1 MALGKKSKARTAT
14 VKETE
19 KRETDR
25 DTQTTGSEN
34 LNSGFSNQITTPEG
48 WRDDYANF
56 GNKFID
62 NDGSGYGA
70 ARNQLNRINT
80 TYNPAFANESS
91 NTLAGMVANQ
101 GYQAPTDVTFQNVS
115 PGQVYAQNVS
125 AQQAEAQQIAAQ
137 QIGSQQIA
145 AQQIEAQQIAAQQ
158 IAAQRGLDLS
168 GGYENRYTDNVVNR
182 TLGNYDVGTNRAANA
197 FRAQSIAGGQGGNAR
212 QSLAAGVAAGEAAR
226 NRAATEAGLRSAA
239 QDRAFGYGMSDADRY
254 MTSSQANQR
263 AALTASQ
270 ANQNAGL
277 TAAQANQAAG
287 LTAGQANQNDA
298 FRAAQSN
305 QAAGLTAS
313 QANQQAALAASQS
326 NADQSYNIAMANAAN
341 NMAAQEYNVSQDL
354 AAQQY
359 NTGQD
364 LVTQQYNQGRLDSRQ
379 MFDADMAE
387 QGTQRRMDAVN
398 NMEQNI
404 AGQAALGGAQFDQSA
419 GRLDIGSR
427 MFGEEG
433 TKFSESN
440 YDEKQIMLENMEAER
455 KRKEKE
461 LELTASLSI

>member
-56 GNKFID
+56 GNRFID

-70 ARNQLNRINT
+70 ARDQLNRINT
-80 TYNPAFANESS
+80 SYNPAFANESS

-137 QIGSQQIA
+137 QIGSQQI
-145 AQQIEAQQIAAQQ
+145 EAQQM
-158 IAAQRGLDLS
+158 AAQRGLDLS
-168 GGYENRYTDNVVNR
+168 GGYENRYTDNVVNK

-263 AALTASQ
+263 AGLTAS
-270 ANQNAGL
+270 
-277 TAAQANQAAG
+277 
-287 LTAGQANQNDA
+287 QANQNDA

-305 QAAGLTAS
+305 QASGLTAS

-427 MFGEEG
+427 MFGQEG

-461 LELTASLSI
+461 LELTAALSIGQELLVVSLVFYQVAKIQKAGVVIWR

>member
-1 MALGKKSKARTAT
+1 MALFKEAKNRAAT
-14 VKETE
+14 IKESE

-25 DTQTTGSEN
+25 DTQTTGSES

-48 WRDDYANF
+48 WKDDYANF
-56 GNKFID
+56 GNRFID

-137 QIGSQQIA
+137 QIA
-145 AQQIEAQQIAAQQ
+145 AQQIGSQQIAAQQ

-168 GGYENRYTDNVVNR
+168 GGYENRYTDNVVNK

-263 AALTASQ
+263 AGLTAS
-270 ANQNAGL
+270 
-277 TAAQANQAAG
+277 
-287 LTAGQANQNDA
+287 QANQNDA

-419 GRLDIGSR
+419 GRLDLGSR

-455 KRKEKE
+455 KRKELE
-461 LELTASLSI
+461 LELMAGF

>member
-1 MALGKKSKARTAT
+1 MALFKEAKNRAAT
-14 VKETE
+14 IKESE

-25 DTQTTGSEN
+25 DTQTTGSES

-48 WRDDYANF
+48 WKDDYANF
-56 GNKFID
+56 GNRFID

-137 QIGSQQIA
+137 QIA
-145 AQQIEAQQIAAQQ
+145 AQQIGSQQIAAQQ

-168 GGYENRYTDNVVNR
+168 GGYENRYTDNVVNK

-263 AALTASQ
+263 AGLTASQ
-270 ANQNAGL
+270 ANQNDAFR
-277 TAAQANQAAG
+277 AA
-287 LTAGQANQNDA
+287 QANQNDA

-419 GRLDIGSR
+419 GRLDLGSR

-455 KRKEKE
+455 KRKELE
-461 LELTASLSI
+461 LELMAGF

>member
-70 ARNQLNRINT
+70 ARDQLNRINT
-80 TYNPAFANESS
+80 SYNPAFANESS

-137 QIGSQQIA
+137 QIGSQQI
-145 AQQIEAQQIAAQQ
+145 EAQQM
-158 IAAQRGLDLS
+158 AAQRGLDLS
-168 GGYENRYTDNVVNR
+168 GGYENRYTDNVVNK

-263 AALTASQ
+263 AGLTAS
-270 ANQNAGL
+270 
-277 TAAQANQAAG
+277 
-287 LTAGQANQNDA
+287 QANQNDA

-305 QAAGLTAS
+305 QASGLTAS

-427 MFGEEG
+427 MFGQEG

-461 LELTASLSI
+461 LELTAALSIG

>member
-1 MALGKKSKARTAT
+1 MALFKEAKNRAAT
-14 VKETE
+14 IKESE

-25 DTQTTGSEN
+25 DTQTTGSES

-48 WRDDYANF
+48 WKDDYANF
-56 GNKFID
+56 GNRFID

-137 QIGSQQIA
+137 QIA
-145 AQQIEAQQIAAQQ
+145 AQQIGSQQIAAQQ

-168 GGYENRYTDNVVNR
+168 GGYENRYTDNVVNK

-263 AALTASQ
+263 AGLTASQ
-270 ANQNAGL
+270 ANQNDAFR
-277 TAAQANQAAG
+277 AA
-287 LTAGQANQNDA
+287 QANQNDA

-455 KRKEKE
+455 KRKELE
-461 LELTASLSI
+461 LELMAGF

>member
-25 DTQTTGSEN
+25 DTQTTGSES

-56 GNKFID
+56 GNRFID

-137 QIGSQQIA
+137 QIGSQQI
-145 AQQIEAQQIAAQQ
+145 EAQQ

-168 GGYENRYTDNVVNR
+168 GGYENRYTDNVVNK

-263 AALTASQ
+263 AGLTAS
-270 ANQNAGL
+270 
-277 TAAQANQAAG
+277 
-287 LTAGQANQNDA
+287 QANQNDA

-364 LVTQQYNQGRLDSRQ
+364 LATQQYNQGRLDSRQ

-427 MFGEEG
+427 MFGQEG

-461 LELTASLSI
+461 LELTAALSIG

>member
-48 WRDDYANF
+48 WKDDYANF
-56 GNKFID
+56 GNRFID

-70 ARNQLNRINT
+70 ARDQLNRINT
-80 TYNPAFANESS
+80 SYNPAFANESS

-137 QIGSQQIA
+137 QIGSQQI
-145 AQQIEAQQIAAQQ
+145 EAQQ

-168 GGYENRYTDNVVNR
+168 GGYENRYTDNVVNK

-263 AALTASQ
+263 ASLTASQ
-270 ANQNAGL
+270 ANQD
-277 TAAQANQAAG
+277 
-287 LTAGQANQNDA
+287 DA

-305 QAAGLTAS
+305 QASGLTAS

-364 LVTQQYNQGRLDSRQ
+364 LATQQYNQGRLDSRQ

-427 MFGEEG
+427 MFGQEG

-461 LELTASLSI
+461 LELTAALSIG

>member
-34 LNSGFSNQITTPEG
+34 LNSGFSEQITTPEG
-48 WRDDYANF
+48 WKDDYANF
-56 GNKFID
+56 GNRFID

-137 QIGSQQIA
+137 QIGSQQI
-145 AQQIEAQQIAAQQ
+145 EAQQ

-168 GGYENRYTDNVVNR
+168 GGYENRYTDNVVNK

-263 AALTASQ
+263 AGLTAS
-270 ANQNAGL
+270 
-277 TAAQANQAAG
+277 
-287 LTAGQANQNDA
+287 QANQNDA

-364 LVTQQYNQGRLDSRQ
+364 LATQQYNQGRLDSRQ

-427 MFGEEG
+427 MFGQEG

-461 LELTASLSI
+461 LELTAALSIG

>member
-270 ANQNAGL
+270 ANQN
-277 TAAQANQAAG
+277 
-287 LTAGQANQNDA
+287 DA

>member
-34 LNSGFSNQITTPEG
+34 LNSGFSEQITTPEG
-48 WRDDYANF
+48 WKDDYANF
-56 GNKFID
+56 GNRFID

-70 ARNQLNRINT
+70 ARDQLNRINT
-80 TYNPAFANESS
+80 SYNPAFANESS

-101 GYQAPTDVTFQNVS
+101 GDQAPTDVTFQNVS

-137 QIGSQQIA
+137 QIGSQQI
-145 AQQIEAQQIAAQQ
+145 EAQQ

-168 GGYENRYTDNVVNR
+168 GGYENRYTDNVVNK

-226 NRAATEAGLRSAA
+226 NRA
-239 QDRAFGYGMSDADRY
+239 FGYGMSDADRY

-263 AALTASQ
+263 AGLTASQ
-270 ANQNAGL
+270 ANQD
-277 TAAQANQAAG
+277 
-287 LTAGQANQNDA
+287 DA

-305 QAAGLTAS
+305 QASGLTAS

-364 LVTQQYNQGRLDSRQ
+364 LATQQYNQGRLDSRQ

-427 MFGEEG
+427 MFGQEG

-461 LELTASLSI
+461 LELTAALSIG

>member
-1 MALGKKSKARTAT
+1 MALFKEAKNRAAT
-14 VKETE
+14 IKESE

-25 DTQTTGSEN
+25 DTQTTGSES

-48 WRDDYANF
+48 WKDDYANF
-56 GNKFID
+56 GNRFID

-137 QIGSQQIA
+137 QIA
-145 AQQIEAQQIAAQQ
+145 AQQIGSQQIAAQQ

-168 GGYENRYTDNVVNR
+168 GGYENRYTDNVVNK

-263 AALTASQ
+263 AGLTASQ
-270 ANQNAGL
+270 ANQNDAFR
-277 TAAQANQAAG
+277 AA
-287 LTAGQANQNDA
+287 QANQNDA

>member
-48 WRDDYANF
+48 WKDDYANF
-56 GNKFID
+56 GNRFID

-70 ARNQLNRINT
+70 ARDQLNRINT
-80 TYNPAFANESS
+80 SYNPAFANESS

-145 AQQIEAQQIAAQQ
+145 AQQI
-158 IAAQRGLDLS
+158 AAQRGLDLS
-168 GGYENRYTDNVVNR
+168 GGYENRYTDNVVNK

-263 AALTASQ
+263 AGLTAS
-270 ANQNAGL
+270 
-277 TAAQANQAAG
+277 
-287 LTAGQANQNDA
+287 QANQNDA

-364 LVTQQYNQGRLDSRQ
+364 LATQQYNQGRLDSRQ

-427 MFGEEG
+427 MFGQEG

-461 LELTASLSI
+461 LELTAALSIG